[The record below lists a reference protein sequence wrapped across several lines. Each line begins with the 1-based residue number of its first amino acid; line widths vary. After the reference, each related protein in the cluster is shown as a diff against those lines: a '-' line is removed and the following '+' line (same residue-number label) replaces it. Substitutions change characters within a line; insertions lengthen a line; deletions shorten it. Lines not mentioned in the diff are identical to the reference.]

1 MWTLIVMLHAVS
13 LNIPPSKG
21 SIQLVT
27 QGLEECKQVRDS
39 VIRGWESDKYRVTA
53 NCIYVR
59 K

>member
-13 LNIPPSKG
+13 PNIPPSRG

-39 VIRGWESDKYRVTA
+39 VIRGWESDRYRVTA
-53 NCIYVR
+53 NCIMIKR
-59 K
+59 

>member
-13 LNIPPSKG
+13 PNIPPSRG

-39 VIRGWESDKYRVTA
+39 VIRAWESDRYRVTA
-53 NCIYVR
+53 NCIR
-59 K
+59 IKQ